1 MLLHPIPAF
10 CVLQR
15 VIYGAVSVSKQA
27 KANSPEESLQ
37 MHHHSVTH
45 VAHPLN
51 TAQNSNPQILAI
63 STLHCCTWPSTLN
76 MEMFWKQNL
85 NIYIRWLQKRA
96 YVLLF
101 ILPPF
106 SLYFLCS
113 GCMRVFGEGEK
124 RRTGR
129 LVGTHWKEAT
139 F

>member
-37 MHHHSVTH
+37 MHALSSPQCHTRSSPSQHC
-45 VAHPLN
+45 
-51 TAQNSNPQILAI
+51 SNPQILAI
-63 STLHCCTWPSTLN
+63 STAAHGCQPTLN